1 MTLQFVLGKNG
12 LDHQEKMV
20 EILQKQKLNH
30 PNDQFFYLVPN
41 HIKFE
46 SEVSILKQL
55 SDPNDITTAQSD
67 VQVLSFTRL
76 AWFFLRNTPEY
87 QKQRISTAGINM
99 LLYQIIVDNEDK
111 LILFDHEIHNPGFIG
126 QMLRKLPKCRPEM
139 FFRKIYLR
147 CWRIQTAPLP
157 TICAISS
164 MILPLFTRNTSSKF
178 QIITLIITRFS
189 TY

>member
-126 QMLRKLPKCRPEM
+126 QIASQITEMQAGNVLPEDLLEMLENSDSTITNDLRDKLHD
-139 FFRKIYLR
+139 FAIIY
-147 CWRIQTAPLP
+147 
-157 TICAISS
+157 
-164 MILPLFTRNTSSKF
+164 
-178 QIITLIITRFS
+178 
-189 TY
+189 